1 MMQVQRA
8 ISRTAQARPW
18 LRLAVNT
25 CALLAALGA
34 VGVTQADEQRIRAAL
49 EPRFNLKFDEVRPLP
64 VGGLWEVVSGMRVFY
79 TDAEASFLLAGTLID
94 VANERNLTAE
104 TAQRLLRVDI
114 GALPVADAVRVVRG
128 DGTRRLYVFED
139 PNCPHCKALETELAK
154 LDNLT
159 LYAFSMPI
167 LGPDSL
173 RKSRAIWCA
182 SDRAAARARAFAGA
196 TLDAVVECDTPIE
209 RNLALADR
217 LHIEATPTIVF
228 SDGSRHD
235 GELSQAQLE
244 AELARR
250 VPAPAAPA
258 KP

>member
-104 TAQRLLRVDI
+104 TAQRLLRVDV
-114 GALPVADAVRVVRG
+114 GALPDGLARNAGKDA
-128 DGTRRLYVFED
+128 
-139 PNCPHCKALETELAK
+139 AL
-154 LDNLT
+154 
-159 LYAFSMPI
+159 P
-167 LGPDSL
+167 
-173 RKSRAIWCA
+173 A
-182 SDRAAARARAFAGA
+182 SDANRTIKAEW
-196 TLDAVVECDTPIE
+196 LVVSGVCTHLGCVPTEHEGEFDGWLCHCHGSQYDSSGRVQRGPAPL
-209 RNLALADR
+209 NLALVPYEF
-217 LHIEATPTIVF
+217 L
-228 SDGSRHD
+228 SDTKIAIGKT
-235 GELSQAQLE
+235 A
-244 AELARR
+244 
-250 VPAPAAPA
+250 
-258 KP
+258 